1 MFPERSAGPILARM
15 MDPPSPAPNAG
26 LLFGAPPSVGCPAV
40 TQRSPA
46 GAIAASAEMGNV
58 GRLRELITSPVS
70 EIRRGK
76 ARARTEA
83 VTRTTST

>member
-40 TQRSPA
+40 TQRRPA
-46 GAIAASAEMGNV
+46 GANFFASSSQLFR
-58 GRLRELITSPVS
+58 GRYDCWHMRNRFDILPVPSGPVMVLRS
-70 EIRRGK
+70 
-76 ARARTEA
+76 
-83 VTRTTST
+83 